1 MKRIALL
8 ALLCMTMAACCS
20 HRKAQ
25 PAIDVQEQLMA
36 DTAAAHH
43 ERRDSTRVDATATGS
58 VVVHEDTRI
67 EYDSVGNPTR
77 ITRTMSMDWLAGL
90 EGLMEFASSG
100 DIDLTASRISREVQ
114 LESPA
119 VVPASPKG
127 TVLDTVKWIALM
139 LCMYGIVII
148 IKNWISLWRN

>member
-25 PAIDVQEQLMA
+25 PTIDVQEQLTA

-58 VVVHEDTRI
+58 MVVHEDTRI
-67 EYDSVGNPTR
+67 EYDSVGNPTHIIR
-77 ITRTMSMDWLAGL
+77 SVSMDWLADL
-90 EGLMEFASSG
+90 EGLMEFASSD
-100 DIDLTASRISREVQ
+100 DIDLTASHINREVQ

-119 VVPASPKG
+119 VVPTAQKG
-127 TVLDTVKWIALM
+127 TLLDTVKWIALA

-148 IKNWISLWRN
+148 IKNWFSLWRN